1 MEASSAT
8 QAVDPDR
15 LTIQYFEKGGANPQ
29 AEQVVVVEG
38 TTNDGAE
45 AGDARCA
52 TFSIK
57 NEDHTIGNA
66 LRHIIMK
73 KLVVS
78 RFFHSLIMFV

>member
-29 AEQVVVVEG
+29 VEPVVVVEG
-38 TTNDGAE
+38 TTNEGE

-73 KLVVS
+73 K
-78 RFFHSLIMFV
+78 